1 MKTTSIITVSGAI
14 AVILLALI
22 NINGEGSFKS
32 DSPAQLS
39 EKTQSAAITDNAS
52 LVDLLPVKYVH
63 HSSPFDSQSAEATGT
78 SRLESPDE
86 KANTD
91 GELNLD
97 EIVFM
102 EEEISIDLGF
112 DVAEY
117 LPADFD
123 PYAAAEPALDEIV
136 FLEAEEEIDLGFD
149 TTEYLPIGFDVFAT
163 ADPDLDTIEFIEGG
177 ETDLGFDTSAYLPE
191 DFDPYAKPE
200 PDLQAIAYLEEEA
213 AVELGFDVDAYLPAD
228 FDPYAPAAFDLDQ
241 IIFIEEEE
249 EIDLW
254 KETGSE
260 SRQET
265 ATNVVF

>member
-1 MKTTSIITVSGAI
+1 MKTTSLITVSGAI

-22 NINGEGSFKS
+22 KINGEGTFKS
-32 DSPAQLS
+32 DSPTQTS
-39 EKTQSAAITDNAS
+39 EKSQSAAINNAS

-63 HSSPFDSQSAEATGT
+63 NSSPFYVQPAEATGT
-78 SRLESPDE
+78 TRLEGPEE
-86 KANTD
+86 KAITD

-102 EEEISIDLGF
+102 EEEISFDLGF
-112 DVAEY
+112 DLAEY

-123 PYAAAEPALDEIV
+123 PYAAAGPALDEIV

-163 ADPDLDTIEFIEGG
+163 ADPDLDAIEFIEAD
-177 ETDLGFDTSAYLPE
+177 ETDLGFDTSAYLPV

-200 PDLQAIAYLEEEA
+200 PDLQDIAYLEEEA
-213 AVELGFDVDAYLPAD
+213 AIELDFDVDAYLPAD

-254 KETGSE
+254 QETGSE

>member
-22 NINGEGSFKS
+22 KINGGGTFKS
-32 DSPAQLS
+32 DSPTQTS
-39 EKTQSAAITDNAS
+39 EKSQSAAINNHAS

-63 HSSPFDSQSAEATGT
+63 NSNPFYVQPAEATGT
-78 SRLESPDE
+78 KSLERLDE
-86 KANTD
+86 KVNTD

-102 EEEISIDLGF
+102 EEEISFDLGF

-123 PYAAAEPALDEIV
+123 PYASPEPAWNDIV
-136 FLEAEEEIDLGFD
+136 FLDAEEEIDLGFD

-163 ADPDLDTIEFIEGG
+163 ADPDLDAIEFIEAD
-177 ETDLGFDTSAYLPE
+177 ETDLGFDTSAYLPV

-200 PDLQAIAYLEEEA
+200 PDLQDIAYLEEEA
-213 AVELGFDVDAYLPAD
+213 AVELDFDVDAYLPAD

-254 KETGSE
+254 QETGSE
-260 SRQET
+260 SHQET